1 MILVYT
7 RSEGA
12 VSATDLVETGEISD
26 EVVWIDLLR
35 PTAEEARAV
44 ERALGIEMPTREEMR
59 EIEVSSRLYQEGDGT
74 YMTATVITRAET
86 EMPEAAAITF
96 ILAGDC
102 LVTLRYTEPQPF
114 TTFAQ
119 RAQRQMV
126 LRASGEMVLVGLLD
140 AVVDRIADIL
150 ELVGGDVD
158 RLSHDVFASGKAE
171 NAEPPDFND
180 IIQRIG
186 RDGDLISKSRESL
199 VSLSRML
206 TFVTTKT
213 ETPALREA
221 IPRIATLSRDV
232 QSLADHATFLS
243 NKVNFLL
250 DATLGMLNIA
260 QTDIIKIFSVA
271 AVVFLPPTLIAS
283 IYGMNFELMPE
294 LGWRWGYPLA
304 LVLMVV
310 SAVLPYLYFKH
321 RRWL

>member
-12 VSATDLVETGEISD
+12 VSPSDLVEKGEIAD
-26 EVVWIDLLR
+26 DVVWIDLLR
-35 PTAEEARAV
+35 PTPEEARAV

-74 YMTATVITRAET
+74 FMTATIMTRTET
-86 EMPEAAAITF
+86 EMPEAAAVTF

-102 LVTLRYTEPQPF
+102 LVTLRYPEPQPF
-114 TTFAQ
+114 PTYAQ
-119 RAQRQMV
+119 RAQRQVV

-140 AVVDRIADIL
+140 AVIDRVADIL
-150 ELVGGDVD
+150 ESVGADVD
-158 RLSHDVFASGKAE
+158 RLSHDVFASGKADT
-171 NAEPPDFND
+171 AEPPDFNE

-186 RDGDLISKSRESL
+186 RDGDLTSKSRESL

-243 NKVNFLL
+243 SKVNFLL

-283 IYGMNFELMPE
+283 IYGMNFEVMPE
-294 LGWRWGYPLA
+294 LGWPWGYPVA
-304 LVLMVV
+304 LVLMVI
-310 SAVLPYLYFKH
+310 SAILPYLYFKH

>member
-1 MILVYT
+1 MIVVYT

-12 VSATDLVETGEISD
+12 ISPSGVVERGEISD
-26 EVVWIDLLR
+26 DVVWIDLLR
-35 PTAEEARAV
+35 PTPDEEHAV

-74 YMTATVITRAET
+74 YMTATVMTRAET
-86 EMPEAAAITF
+86 EMPESAAITF

-102 LVTLRYTEPQPF
+102 LVTLRYNEPQPF

-119 RAQRQMV
+119 RCQRQML
-126 LRASGEMVLVGLLD
+126 LRASGEMVLVGLLE
-140 AVVDRIADIL
+140 AVVDRVADIL
-150 ELVGGDVD
+150 ELVGADVD
-158 RLSHDVFASGKAE
+158 RLSHDVFASGKPD

-186 RDGDLISKSRESL
+186 RDGDLTSKSRESL
-199 VSLSRML
+199 VSLTRML

-243 NKVNFLL
+243 GKVNFLL

-283 IYGMNFELMPE
+283 IYGMNFEVMPE
-294 LGWRWGYPLA
+294 LGWPYGYPVA
-304 LVLMVV
+304 IVLMVV
-310 SAVLPYLYFKH
+310 SAVLPYVYFKH

>member
-12 VSATDLVETGEISD
+12 VSATGLLEKSEIAD
-26 EVVWIDLLR
+26 DVVWIDLLR
-35 PTAEEARAV
+35 PTPEEARAV

-74 YMTATVITRAET
+74 FMTATIMTRAET

-102 LVTLRYTEPQPF
+102 LVTLRYNEPQPF

-119 RAQRQMV
+119 RAQRQVV

-150 ELVGGDVD
+150 ELVGADVD
-158 RLSHDVFASGKAE
+158 RLSHDVFASGKPD

-186 RDGDLISKSRESL
+186 RDGDLTSKSRESL

-283 IYGMNFELMPE
+283 IYGMNFEVMPE
-294 LGWRWGYPLA
+294 LGWHLGYPLA
-304 LVLMVV
+304 LILMVV

>member
-12 VSATDLVETGEISD
+12 ISPSDLVDSGEITD
-26 EVVWIDLLR
+26 DVVWIDLLR
-35 PTAEEARAV
+35 PTPEEEHAV
-44 ERALGIEMPTREEMR
+44 ERALGIDMPTREEMR

-74 YMTATVITRAET
+74 FMTATIMTRTET
-86 EMPEAAAITF
+86 ELPEAAAVTF
-96 ILAGDC
+96 VLAGDC

-119 RAQRQMV
+119 RCQRQLL
-126 LRASGEMVLVGLLD
+126 LRASGEMILVGLLE

-150 ELVGGDVD
+150 ESVGADVD
-158 RLSHDVFASGKAE
+158 RLSHDVFASGKPDT
-171 NAEPPDFND
+171 AEPPDFND

-186 RDGDLISKSRESL
+186 RDGDLTSKSRESL

-243 NKVNFLL
+243 GKVNFLL

-283 IYGMNFELMPE
+283 IYGMNFEVMPE
-294 LGWRWGYPLA
+294 LGWPYGYPVA
-304 LVLMVV
+304 IVLMVV

>member
-7 RSEGA
+7 QSEGA
-12 VSATDLVETGEISD
+12 VSATNLLERSEVPDD
-26 EVVWIDLLR
+26 VVWIDLIR
-35 PTAEEARAV
+35 PTSEEARAV

-59 EIEVSSRLYQEGDGT
+59 EIEASSRLYQEGDGT
-74 YMTATVITRAET
+74 FMTATVMTRTET
-86 EMPEAAAITF
+86 EKPEAGAITF

-114 TTFAQ
+114 NSYAQ
-119 RAQRQMV
+119 RAQRQSA
-126 LRASGEMVLVGLLD
+126 LRPSGEMVLVGLLD
-140 AVVDRIADIL
+140 AVVDRLADIL
-150 ELVGGDVD
+150 ELVGADVD
-158 RLSHDVFASGKAE
+158 RLSHDVFASRAKGRE
-171 NAEPPDFND
+171 QPDFGE
-180 IIQRIG
+180 ILQRIG
-186 RDGDLISKSRESL
+186 RDGDLTSKCRESL
-199 VSLSRML
+199 VSLSRLL

-221 IPRIATLSRDV
+221 IPRIAILSRDV

-243 NKVNFLL
+243 GKVNFLL
-250 DATLGMLNIA
+250 DATLGMLSIA
-260 QTDIIKIFSVA
+260 QNDIIKIFSVA

-283 IYGMNFELMPE
+283 IYGMNFEIMPE

-304 LVLMVV
+304 IILMVV

>member
-12 VSATDLVETGEISD
+12 VSATDLLERSEVPD
-26 EVVWIDLLR
+26 DVVWMDLLR
-35 PTAEEARAV
+35 PTSEEARAV

-74 YMTATVITRAET
+74 FMTATIMTRTET
-86 EMPEAAAITF
+86 QMPEAGAVTF
-96 ILAGDC
+96 ILVGDC

-114 TTFAQ
+114 NTFAQ
-119 RAQRQMV
+119 RAQRQLA
-126 LRASGEMVLVGLLD
+126 LRTSGEMVLVGLLD
-140 AVVDRIADIL
+140 AVVDRLADIL
-150 ELVGGDVD
+150 ETVGADVD
-158 RLSHDVFASGKAE
+158 RLSHDVFASGQVNGGE
-171 NAEPPDFND
+171 QPDFNE
-180 IIQRIG
+180 ILQRIG
-186 RDGDLISKSRESL
+186 RDGDLTSKCRESL
-199 VSLSRML
+199 VSLSRLL

-221 IPRIATLSRDV
+221 IPRIAILSRDV
-232 QSLADHATFLS
+232 QSLADHVTFLS

-250 DATLGMLNIA
+250 DATLGMLSIA
-260 QTDIIKIFSVA
+260 QNAIIKIFSVA

-283 IYGMNFELMPE
+283 IYGMNFEIMPE
-294 LGWRWGYPLA
+294 LHSRYGYPLA
-304 LVLMVV
+304 ILLMIV

>member
-1 MILVYT
+1 MIQIYT

-12 VSATDLVETGEISD
+12 VAAADLLERSEVPD
-26 EVVWIDLLR
+26 DVVWIDLLR
-35 PTAEEARAV
+35 PTAEEERVV
-44 ERALGIEMPTREEMR
+44 ERALGIDMPTREEMR

-74 YMTATVITRAET
+74 FMTAIIMTRTET
-86 EMPEAAAITF
+86 ELPEAGAVTF
-96 ILAGDC
+96 ILVGDC

-119 RAQRQMV
+119 RAQRQMS
-126 LRASGEMVLVGLLD
+126 LRQSGEMVLVGLLD
-140 AVVDRIADIL
+140 SVIDRLADIL
-150 ELVGGDVD
+150 ELVGADVD
-158 RLSHDVFASGKAE
+158 RLSHDVFAAGKTT
-171 NAEPPDFND
+171 NKEPPDFNELL
-180 IIQRIG
+180 QRIG
-186 RDGDLISKSRESL
+186 RDGDLTSKSRESL
-199 VSLSRML
+199 VSVSRLL

-221 IPRIATLSRDV
+221 IPRIAILSRDV

-243 NKVNFLL
+243 GKVNFLL

-294 LGWRWGYPLA
+294 LGWSLGYPIA
-304 LVLMVV
+304 LILMVV

>member
-12 VSATDLVETGEISD
+12 VSASDLVERCEISD

-35 PTAEEARAV
+35 PTPEEARAV

-74 YMTATVITRAET
+74 FMTATVLTRAET

-119 RAQRQMV
+119 RAQRQAV

-150 ELVGGDVD
+150 ELVGADVD
-158 RLSHDVFASGKAE
+158 RLSHDVFALGKPD

-186 RDGDLISKSRESL
+186 RDGDLTSKSRESL
-199 VSLSRML
+199 VSLTRML

-243 NKVNFLL
+243 SKVNFLL

-283 IYGMNFELMPE
+283 IYGMNFEIMPE
-294 LGWRWGYPLA
+294 LAWPFGYPLA
-304 LVLMVV
+304 IVLMVI
-310 SAVLPYLYFKH
+310 SAILPYLYFKH

>member
-12 VSATDLVETGEISD
+12 VSASDLLEKNEIPD
-26 EVVWIDLLR
+26 DVVWIDLLR
-35 PTAEEARAV
+35 PTPDETRAV
-44 ERALGIEMPTREEMR
+44 ERVLEIAVPTREEMR
-59 EIEVSSRLYQEGDGT
+59 EIEASSRLYQEDEGT
-74 YMTATVITRAET
+74 FMTATVMTRTET
-86 EMPEAAAITF
+86 AMPEAGAVTF
-96 ILAGDC
+96 ILVGDC

-119 RAQRQMV
+119 RAQRQHA
-126 LRASGEMVLVGLLD
+126 LRLSGEMILVGLLE

-150 ELVGGDVD
+150 ELVGADLD
-158 RLSHDVFASGKAE
+158 SLSHDVFGSNEADRK
-171 NAEPPDFND
+171 EPTDFND

-186 RDGDLISKSRESL
+186 RGGDLTSKSRESL
-199 VSLSRML
+199 VSLSRLL

-221 IPRIATLSRDV
+221 IPRIAILSRDV
-232 QSLADHATFLS
+232 QSLADHATFQS
-243 NKVNFLL
+243 SKVNFLL

-271 AVVFLPPTLIAS
+271 AVMFLPPTLIAS

-294 LGWRWGYPLA
+294 LGWPYGYPIA